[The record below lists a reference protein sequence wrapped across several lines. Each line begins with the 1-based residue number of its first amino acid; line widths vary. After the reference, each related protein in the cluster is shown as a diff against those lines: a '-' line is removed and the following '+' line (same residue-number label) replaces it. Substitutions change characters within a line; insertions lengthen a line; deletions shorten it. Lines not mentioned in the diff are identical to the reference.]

1 MNGLDLTEEEFHLIS
16 SLVYD
21 KFGIN
26 LGEHKRSLVIER
38 LQKVLR
44 QGGFSSFTEY
54 YYHVVQDATGH
65 ALLTLIDKISTN
77 HTFFFREK
85 EHFDILTA
93 TALPDVMRRQPGGKQ
108 RLKVW
113 SAGCS
118 SGEEPYTL
126 AMVISDFFGAR
137 INNLDLGLLAT
148 DISVT
153 ALEKATLGIYSE
165 TETSQVPPAFKH
177 RYLMRLEDGSWA
189 VKESV
194 KKMILFRRLNL
205 MRQTYPFKGKFHL
218 IFCRN
223 VMIYFDILTRK
234 ALLERYYNYLEPEG
248 YLFVG
253 HSESLDRSN
262 GLFRYIQP
270 AVYQKI

>member
-1 MNGLDLTEEEFHLIS
+1 LNAFDLTGAEFHLIS

-54 YYHVVQDATGH
+54 YYHVVEDVTGH
-65 ALLTLIDKISTN
+65 ALLTLIDRISTN
-77 HTFFFREK
+77 HTFFFRESD
-85 EHFDILTA
+85 HFDELT
-93 TALPDVMRRQPGGKQ
+93 TRVIPETLSKQLPGRRSL
-108 RLKVW
+108 RLW

-118 SGEEPYTL
+118 SGEEPYTI
-126 AMVISDFFGAR
+126 AMIICNFMGQKMSA
-137 INNLDLGLLAT
+137 LDAGVLAT

-153 ALEKATLGIYSE
+153 ALEKASQGVYSDAEMTHVEPDVRRRYFMQLGE
-165 TETSQVPPAFKH
+165 G
-177 RYLMRLEDGSWA
+177 RW
-189 VKESV
+189 SV
-194 KKMILFRRLNL
+194 KQCLKDLVLFRRLNL
-205 MRQTYPFKGKFHL
+205 MRQSYPFKGKFHG

-223 VMIYFDILTRK
+223 VMIYFDAPTRK
-234 ALLERYYNYLEPEG
+234 ALLERYHNYLEPGG

-253 HSESLDRSN
+253 HSESLERSN
-262 GLFRYIQP
+262 GLFKYISP
-270 AVYQKI
+270 ALYQKI

>member
-1 MNGLDLTEEEFHLIS
+1 MNGFDLTEEEFRLIS

-44 QGGFSSFTEY
+44 QGGFSSFKEY
-54 YYHVVQDATGH
+54 YYHVVQDTTGQ

-85 EHFDILTA
+85 DHFDTLTT
-93 TALPDVMRRQPGGKQ
+93 TALPEIMRKQSGARQY
-108 RLKVW
+108 LKIW

-118 SGEEPYTL
+118 SGEEPYSL
-126 AMVISDFFGAR
+126 AMVISEFLGPK
-137 INNLDLGLLAT
+137 INTLDLGILAT

-165 TETSQVPPAFKH
+165 AEASQMPPDLRR
-177 RYLMRLEDGSWA
+177 RYFLRLDDGSWA
-189 VKESV
+189 VKESL

-205 MRQTYPFKGKFHL
+205 MRQVYPFKGKFHL

-234 ALLERYYNYLEPEG
+234 ALLERFYNCLEPEG

-253 HSESLDRSN
+253 HSESLDRSSE
-262 GLFRYIQP
+262 LFRYKQP
-270 AVYQKI
+270 AVYQKT